1 MIHTFHISLTIIVT
15 PDFSS
20 AIDPAPG
27 ARSKS
32 DEKSGVTIMVN
43 EIMRGVNHSQY
54 GEVLHLLGA
63 SPLAELIVLVLAVPV
78 ETEGQMTA
86 EEALAIFNVTHRSP
100 RWLLAQVHPDKHPH
114 HTSQA
119 QAAAARVNQARDIR
133 SRLTGRCRYTE
144 ACSH

>member
-54 GEVLHLLGA
+54 GKVLHLLGA
-63 SPLAELIVLVLAVPV
+63 SPRAGLRVGAAEGGFAVWSERLHFLDFGAQPTPIDCILI
-78 ETEGQMTA
+78 QQ
-86 EEALAIFNVTHRSP
+86 ALDT
-100 RWLLAQVHPDKHPH
+100 
-114 HTSQA
+114 
-119 QAAAARVNQARDIR
+119 
-133 SRLTGRCRYTE
+133 
-144 ACSH
+144 